1 MENREKENDI
11 VEPVKNTN
19 EQEDELANK
28 IDDLLDKKVVTIA
41 KYISEWEE
49 HNKQWKQHLEMWESH
64 NKAWDEHN
72 IQWEWK
78 LQQPEFANVP
88 IEKLADTDAI
98 QEITKI
104 KETSLREKI
113 KTAVMIGLIAIDI
126 IIITI
131 IIAYINIGQSGM
143 NDEDMYY
150 TNEASSNTNITEM
163 EDTASE

>member
-1 MENREKENDI
+1 MENKENDI

-28 IDDLLDKKVVTIA
+28 IDDLLDKKVITIA

-64 NKAWDEHN
+64 NKTWDEHN

-113 KTAVMIGLIAIDI
+113 KTAIVIGLIAIDI

-143 NDEDMYY
+143 DDEDMYY
-150 TNEASSNTNITEM
+150 TNEASSNTSITEM

>member
-1 MENREKENDI
+1 MENKENDI

-28 IDDLLDKKVVTIA
+28 IDDLLDKKVITIA

-64 NKAWDEHN
+64 NKTWDEHN

-113 KTAVMIGLIAIDI
+113 KTAIVIGLIAIDI

-143 NDEDMYY
+143 DDEDMYY
-150 TNEASSNTNITEM
+150 TNEASSNTNMTEM
-163 EDTASE
+163 EDTVSE

>member
-1 MENREKENDI
+1 METKEKENDI

-28 IDDLLDKKVVTIA
+28 LDDLLDKKVITIA
-41 KYISEWEE
+41 KYINEWEE

-113 KTAVMIGLIAIDI
+113 KTAIVIGLIAIDI

>member
-1 MENREKENDI
+1 MENKENDI

-28 IDDLLDKKVVTIA
+28 IDDLLDKKVITIA

-64 NKAWDEHN
+64 NKTWDEHN

-98 QEITKI
+98 NEITKI

-113 KTAVMIGLIAIDI
+113 KTAIMVGLIAIDI

-143 NDEDMYY
+143 DDEDIYY
-150 TNEASSNTNITEM
+150 TNEASSNTNMTEM